1 MYMPEVFEEKRVAVL
16 HDLIRRYPF
25 GTLVTLSERGLE
37 ANHIPFLLEPTPEP
51 FRVLYAHVSRANP
64 VCRDLSSIREVL
76 AVFQGPQGYI
86 SPSWYASRT
95 ETGMVVPTWNYAV
108 VHVYGRLEAV
118 QDAALLRSVVDRLT
132 NTHEAGQAEPWSM
145 SEAPAHYIE
154 KQLGAIVG
162 LKLTITRLLGKW
174 KMSQNRPLQDRASV
188 TRTLLEQ
195 GTGPSAAMAES
206 IEKANEDNTSRS
218 K

>member
-1 MYMPEVFEEKRVAVL
+1 MYVPEIFEEKRVGVL
-16 HDLIRRYPF
+16 HDLIRKYPF
-25 GTLVTLSERGLE
+25 GTLVTFNERGLE
-37 ANHIPFLLEPTPEP
+37 ANHIPFLVEPTPEP
-51 FRVLYAHVSRANP
+51 FGVLHAHVSRANP
-64 VCRDLSSIREVL
+64 VWRDVSSTTEVL

-108 VHVYGRLEAV
+108 VHAYGRLEAV
-118 QDAALLRSVVDRLT
+118 QDAAWLRSVVDRLT

-154 KQLGAIVG
+154 KQLTAIVG

-174 KMSQNRPLQDRASV
+174 KMSQNRPPQDRAGV
-188 TRTLLEQ
+188 TRTLLQQE
-195 GTGPSAAMAES
+195 TESSVAVAES
-206 IEKANEDNTSRS
+206 IERANEDNKSRS